1 MDTFKL
7 LKVATRMLFDVVNVL
22 EKKETDF
29 QVGCKCKDE
38 TIAKAL
44 QSMLALTLQDVD
56 VDVLIKDEKVVV
68 ITPSSLPAEL
78 QPSSPSP
85 PPTPLQGETPSTL

>member
-1 MDTFKL
+1 MEALKL
-7 LKVATRMLFDVVNVL
+7 VKDANRMLFDVVNVL

-56 VDVLIKDEKVVV
+56 VDVLIKEEKVVV
-68 ITPSSLPAEL
+68 IIPSSLKPESG
-78 QPSSPSP
+78 PSSPSP
-85 PPTPLQGETPSTL
+85 LPTPSQGETPSPL

>member
-1 MDTFKL
+1 MEALKL
-7 LKVATRMLFDVVNVL
+7 VKVANRMLFDVVNVL

-29 QVGCKCKDE
+29 QVGCRCKDE

-56 VDVLIKDEKVVV
+56 VDVLIKEEKVVV
-68 ITPSSLPAEL
+68 ITPSSSKPESGS
-78 QPSSPSP
+78 SSPSP
-85 PPTPLQGETPSTL
+85 LPTPSQGETSSPL

>member
-1 MDTFKL
+1 MDAFKL
-7 LKVATRMLFDVVNVL
+7 VKVATRMLFDVINVL

-38 TIAKAL
+38 TVAKAL

-56 VDVLIKDEKVVV
+56 VDVLIKDEKIVV
-68 ITPSSLPAEL
+68 ITPSSLTGEL

>member
-1 MDTFKL
+1 MDAFKL
-7 LKVATRMLFDVVNVL
+7 VKVATRMLFDVINVL

-56 VDVLIKDEKVVV
+56 VDVLIKEEKVVV
-68 ITPSSLPAEL
+68 ITPSSLTGEL